1 MGHVLATVV
10 DWTAVWQTVVASI
23 VTGVGVT
30 TFYGVAIYGTSRF
43 ADLNRSGR
51 SVAATAAAA
60 LAVAAALACVVS
72 IVLGI
77 IVMTSK

>member
-1 MGHVLATVV
+1 MDVTLSTVV
-10 DWTAVWQTVVASI
+10 EWTAVWQTVVASI

-51 SVAATAAAA
+51 TLAASAAAA
-60 LAVAAALACVVS
+60 LAFAAALACIGS